1 MEHIRGILLHISV
14 VCALISITAKI
25 LDYYNPYMDFSG
37 HTVMLQ
43 FLLYAAV
50 IVLEATRRYKA
61 KQKKSKKTHHTMLKN
76 FNFV

>member
-1 MEHIRGILLHISV
+1 MEQVRGVLLHISV
-14 VCALISITAKI
+14 VCALIGITTKI

-37 HTVMLQ
+37 HTVVFQL
-43 FLLYAAV
+43 LLYVAV

-61 KQKKSKKTHHTMLKN
+61 KQKKSKKTHNTMLKN